1 MTIKLHE
8 SKVKSIRAGDRQFM
22 IQDGFASYPRAMLH
36 VLPECPI
43 EYSLII
49 QKCFNN
55 GWIKPVAHVTERELI
70 FMGLANEQS
79 K

>member
-1 MTIKLHE
+1 MDIKLHE
-8 SKVKSIRAGDRQFM
+8 SKVKSIRAGDQRFM

-43 EYSLII
+43 EYSLVI

-70 FMGLANEQS
+70 FMGLANE
-79 K
+79 

>member
-1 MTIKLHE
+1 MNIKLHE
-8 SKVKSIRAGDRQFM
+8 SKVKSICAGDKRFM
-22 IQDGFASYPRAMLH
+22 IQDGFASYPRAMVH

-70 FMGLANEQS
+70 FMGLANDRAN
-79 K
+79 

>member
-1 MTIKLHE
+1 MDIKFHK
-8 SKVKSIRAGDRQFM
+8 SKVTSIRAGDKQFM
-22 IQDGFASYPRAMLH
+22 IQDGFATYPRAMLH

-49 QKCFNN
+49 QKCFSN

-70 FMGLANEQS
+70 FMGLANE
-79 K
+79 